1 MVYFYLLS
9 GLFIG
14 WSMGA
19 NDTGNIFGAA
29 VSTRM
34 IKFRQAALI
43 AAIFYTLGAFL
54 EGSGPS
60 GTLGRLGSIDAI
72 GGAFTVAL
80 AAALA
85 IVAIVRLGIPV
96 AVSQTIVG
104 AIIGWNY
111 FSGRIT
117 DFNSLITIASSW
129 IIAFIVSAA
138 VAALFFYLMRRWI
151 NRSRLHLL
159 EQDMIIRYAL
169 IVFGAIA
176 AYFLGANTIANA
188 IGVFVPVT
196 PFKDLSIGSMFS
208 LTGVQQL
215 YLVGALSVVLGIY
228 TYSHKVMGTVG
239 HEIYKLSPA
248 TALVALLTETF
259 VLFLFSSRG
268 LHNLLLSIGLPAV
281 PLVPISSTQAMVG
294 AVLGIG
300 LAKGGKNIKYNV
312 LGKVSLA
319 WIVAPL
325 MAFLLSFVA
334 LYISQNVFELQVR
347 LPITYTVDKAAV
359 KEIEQRG
366 LDTKHLSFVNLRT
379 FKTERELYKELMEED
394 FYTPEEIKIIISICE
409 NYPLLVN
416 VELLNKGGLN
426 RRFTEEQLK
435 ALSELDGKKFKR
447 KWNLAQAL
455 SEYPAWKFIEPPQT
469 RADEEHNEDLKSDLE
484 IIYKVFY
491 FPSDNNNR

>member
-1 MVYFYLLS
+1 MVYFFLLS

-34 IKFRQAALI
+34 IKFRKAALI
-43 AAIFYTLGAFL
+43 ASIFYTLGAFL

-60 GTLGRLGSIDAI
+60 STLGRLGTVDAI

-96 AVSQTIVG
+96 SVSQTIVG
-104 AIIGWNY
+104 AIIGWNH

-117 DFNSLITIASSW
+117 DFDSLITIASSW

-138 VAALFFYLMRRWI
+138 VAALFFYPMRWWI

-159 EQDMIIRYAL
+159 EQDLIIRYAL
-169 IVFGAIA
+169 VIFGAIA

-196 PFKDLSIGSMFS
+196 PFKDLTIGSVFS

-215 YLVGALSVVLGIY
+215 YLIGALSVVLGIY
-228 TYSHKVMGTVG
+228 TYSQKVMGTVG

-248 TALVALLTETF
+248 TALVALLAETF

-268 LHNLLLSIGLPAV
+268 LQNFLLSIGLPAI

-312 LGKVSLA
+312 LGKVTLA

-325 MAFLLSFVA
+325 MAFFLAFIA
-334 LYISQNVFELQVR
+334 LFISQNVFELQVR

-359 KEIEQRG
+359 KEIEKQG
-366 LDTKHLSFVNLRT
+366 IDTKNLSFVNLRT
-379 FKTERELYKELMEED
+379 FNSERELYKELVQDD
-394 FYTPEEIKIIISICE
+394 FYTHEEAKTIIQICE
-409 NYPLLVN
+409 NYPLQVN
-416 VELLNKGGLN
+416 LELLNKGGLN
-426 RRFTEEQLK
+426 RRFTAEQLE
-435 ALSELDGKKFKR
+435 ALSKLDGMKFKR
-447 KWNLAQAL
+447 KWNLIQAL
-455 SEYPAWKFIEPPQT
+455 SEYPAWKLIEPPQSE
-469 RADEEHNEDLKSDLE
+469 ADKKHNEDLKSDFDIL
-484 IIYKVFY
+484 YKVFY
-491 FPSDNNNR
+491 LPPNNKI